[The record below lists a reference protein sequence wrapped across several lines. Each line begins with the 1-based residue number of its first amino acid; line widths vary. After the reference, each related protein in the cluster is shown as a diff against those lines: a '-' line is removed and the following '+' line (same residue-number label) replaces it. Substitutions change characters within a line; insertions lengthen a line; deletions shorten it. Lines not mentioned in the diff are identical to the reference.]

1 MSDAFAD
8 GRAAGNAARGLVRI
22 DVVVVTAA
30 ATVVVVVIVIVMI
43 VVVMI
48 VVVMMTAGADV
59 LRFRGGSFKFQFFS
73 HDYFSSVEPD
83 PAPAG
88 ADAARC
94 CRGS

>member
-1 MSDAFAD
+1 MSDAFAE
-8 GRAAGNAARGLVRI
+8 GRAAGNAASRLVRI
-22 DVVVVTAA
+22 GFVVMPAA
-30 ATVVVVVIVIVMI
+30 ASVIVMI

-48 VVVMMTAGADV
+48 VVVMMAAGANV
-59 LRFRGGSFKFQFFS
+59 LRFHGGSIEFQFFS
-73 HDYFSSVEPD
+73 HYFFSSEEPD

>member
-1 MSDAFAD
+1 MSDAFAN
-8 GRAAGNAARGLVRI
+8 GRTAGNAARRLVRI
-22 DVVVVTAA
+22 DVVVVSAA
-30 ATVVVVVIVIVMI
+30 AAVVVVMI

-48 VVVMMTAGADV
+48 VMIVVVMMAAGADI

-73 HDYFSSVEPD
+73 HYFFSSPEPL

>member
-8 GRAAGNAARGLVRI
+8 GRTAGDAAGRLVRI
-22 DVVVVTAA
+22 VVVFAAAIAIVVVMMMVVVV
-30 ATVVVVVIVIVMI
+30 M
-43 VVVMI
+43 VVMI
-48 VVVMMTAGADV
+48 VVVMMTAGADF
-59 LRFRGGSFKFQFFS
+59 LRFRGGSIEFQFFS
-73 HDYFSSVEPD
+73 HYFFSAPEPD